1 MDFKIIA
8 VDFDDT
14 LCTNRWPDIGEPNMS
29 LIEWLKQEAL
39 AGTKLILWT
48 CRTGEMLD
56 SAVQWCADHDLYFD
70 AINDNIPESTERFG
84 SNSRKV
90 FAHTYIDDK
99 AIQIRAEEWILNGGQ
114 NG

>member
-8 VDFDDT
+8 VDFDGT
-14 LCTNRWPDIGEPNMS
+14 LCTNNWPDIGEPNLS

-39 AGTKLILWT
+39 TGTKLILWT

-56 SAVQWCADHDLYFD
+56 SARDWCALHGLYFD
-70 AINDNIPESTERFG
+70 AVNSNVPEAIERFG
-84 SNSRKV
+84 GDSRKI
-90 FAHTYIDDK
+90 FADLYIDDK
-99 AIQIRAEEWILNGGQ
+99 ALTIQAEKWILKGGQ